1 MENRSNLE
9 NWVYQWD
16 EDQQRFVRGQRRDPY
31 PTEEPQQQSAA
42 TQTMTEIEGVP
53 QHHTSTTQTMSFAG
67 TNFRLRPT
75 VLFPRRPIG
84 VTRPT
89 SAFARPPAPAVTSP
103 VIVRP
108 NTSLGQVYHTDG
120 TVSAP
125 ESSTGQRVNRSQ
137 KRTRDGG
144 EDDEAEESPRSR
156 ARWVSPSRPPR
167 QPLPDAPDSPDPSPP
182 ASPRNSPTPILIPDT
197 PPPSPPPSPPLGNIR
212 RRLGGRPAPDRP
224 APPVPTRPAPDRT
237 ARPRPER
244 PPPVRPAPDRPAP
257 PPPSRP
263 RSPQVPPPPSPM
275 TITLI
280 NGESQR
286 TFRAERN
293 SDDTEVR
300 WTRVRDPSTVPVPEN
315 HTTIIR
321 NGGTTGSS
329 RSSNSNNGGVSSRV
343 FLNPSVAANHSE
355 TVRLLDR
362 LERSIR
368 RVVTRQHQNHQPLQ
382 NQQQPF
388 EYAHTRRPDNPREHY
403 TIVPS
408 WAVKAEDKRG
418 QCNICL
424 EENTHLQIKCI
435 RCNNQCVCCKCVIG
449 VYRHINPCPMCRH
462 RGER

>member
-1 MENRSNLE
+1 MENQHSNLE
-9 NWVYQWD
+9 NWIYRWN
-16 EDQQRFVRGQRRDPY
+16 EEQQRFVRAQRRDPHL
-31 PTEEPQQQSAA
+31 TEGAQQQSAA
-42 TQTMTEIEGVP
+42 TQTVIEIEGVP
-53 QHHTSTTQTMSFAG
+53 QKQTSTTQTVSFAG

-84 VTRPT
+84 VTRPS
-89 SAFARPPAPAVTSP
+89 SAPARPPAPAVTSP

-156 ARWVSPSRPPR
+156 ARWVSPSRPSRP
-167 QPLPDAPDSPDPSPP
+167 PLPDAPDSPDPSPP
-182 ASPRNSPTPILIPDT
+182 ASPRNSPTPIVIPDT

-212 RRLGGRPAPDRP
+212 RRLGARPAPDRP

-237 ARPRPER
+237 APER

-280 NGESQR
+280 NGENQR

-293 SDDTEVR
+293 ADDTEVR

-321 NGGTTGSS
+321 NGGASGSS
-329 RSSNSNNGGVSSRV
+329 RNSTSSRV

-382 NQQQPF
+382 NQHPF

-418 QCNICL
+418 PCNICL

>member
-1 MENRSNLE
+1 MENQHSNLE
-9 NWVYQWD
+9 NWIYRWN
-16 EDQQRFVRGQRRDPY
+16 EEQQRFVRAQRRDPHL
-31 PTEEPQQQSAA
+31 TEGAQQQSAA
-42 TQTMTEIEGVP
+42 TQTVIEIEGVP
-53 QHHTSTTQTMSFAG
+53 QKQTSTTQTVSFAG

-84 VTRPT
+84 VTRPS
-89 SAFARPPAPAVTSP
+89 SAPARPPAPAVTSP
-103 VIVRP
+103 VTVRP

-125 ESSTGQRVNRSQ
+125 EGLTGQRVNRSQ

-144 EDDEAEESPRSR
+144 ENDETEESPRSR
-156 ARWVSPSRPPR
+156 ARWVSPSRPSRP
-167 QPLPDAPDSPDPSPP
+167 PLPDAPDSPDPSPP
-182 ASPRNSPTPILIPDT
+182 SSRRESPTPIVIPDT
-197 PPPSPPPSPPLGNIR
+197 PPPSPPPSPPLSNIR
-212 RRLGGRPAPDRP
+212 RRLGARPAPDRP
-224 APPVPTRPAPDRT
+224 APPASTRPAPDRT
-237 ARPRPER
+237 APPPPER
-244 PPPVRPAPDRPAP
+244 PPPLRPAPDRPAP
-257 PPPSRP
+257 PPPTRP
-263 RSPQVPPPPSPM
+263 SSPQVPPPSSPM
-275 TITLI
+275 LITLI
-280 NGESQR
+280 NGENQR

-293 SDDTEVR
+293 ANDTEVR

-321 NGGTTGSS
+321 NGGTSSGGSS
-329 RSSNSNNGGVSSRV
+329 SSRQ
-343 FLNPSVAANHSE
+343 FLNPTLAASHNE

-368 RVVTRQHQNHQPLQ
+368 RVVTRNHQNHQPIQ
-382 NQQQPF
+382 NHQPF
-388 EYAHTRRPDNPREHY
+388 QYTHTRRPDNPREHY

-418 QCNICL
+418 QCNVCF

-449 VYRHINPCPMCRH
+449 IYRHINPCPMCSH